1 MWDTWAAWE
10 PTAEAH
16 LVSRTTELP
25 ADERDD
31 AISAAAHRLLIV
43 RYDNAVGASASLNQ
57 FDSLSPRLCIDP
69 AGAGYKSVNPPLQ
82 TALAYISMKD
92 PNRWQPLDLEV
103 RFTQSGQAES
113 DTLQSLIDPPPW
125 GSVTPFALD
134 PSAAP
139 MPIDPGP
146 PPLLTSNPDVKA
158 EAASINSVFTNSVF
172 IDAAVEVI
180 RYSASLDPANPA
192 TIDIWPGSWGDN
204 PLGTN
209 DGAGLAANPSTGW

>member
-57 FDSLSPRLCIDP
+57 FDSLSSRLCIDP
-69 AGAGYKSVNPPLQ
+69 AGAGYKPVNPPLQ

-113 DTLQSLIDPPPW
+113 DTLQSLIDPPLGLRHTLCV
-125 GSVTPFALD
+125 GSLGRPDANRSGPTPTPHLQ
-134 PSAAP
+134 PRRQSGSS
-139 MPIDPGP
+139 IDQ
-146 PPLLTSNPDVKA
+146 L
-158 EAASINSVFTNSVF
+158 SIH
-172 IDAAVEVI
+172 
-180 RYSASLDPANPA
+180 
-192 TIDIWPGSWGDN
+192 
-204 PLGTN
+204 
-209 DGAGLAANPSTGW
+209 